1 MPFIKSASTILESG
15 GNVIASDLT
24 VDGTTVTVDETNNRL
39 GVNTNTPQGTI
50 GVDGDLYLQPTAI
63 STSHIV
69 GTGSIDMRA
78 DANIKIGTETADSVK
93 IGRVNTNA
101 VKVSIR
107 SGDDN
112 SLVVSNS
119 MVGIGT
125 DSPDHTLSVAG
136 DIDLSGGLS
145 FDGGTAVD
153 SIDTDISSV
162 AGTDTTLAS
171 AKAIK
176 TYVDS
181 VAGGSTDLTSDVTG
195 TLPIANGGTNATSA
209 ADARTS
215 LGLAIGS
222 NVQAHDADLDT
233 LSGCQSGGAAA
244 LAALTSTE
252 IAILDGAT
260 LSTTELN
267 YVDGVTSAIQ
277 TQIDSKGPVAGSS
290 SIVTVGALNAGS
302 ITSGFTSIDVGS
314 GAIST
319 TGAVGTGPIT
329 TALSSATGI
338 LIDQDYT
345 DTDAATIVGLDID
358 FDKSGNSTT
367 DNNMYG
373 IRVDMDNSSATNGS
387 NLMVGG
393 SFTPTCVHAADA
405 GSVTVKGVEIV
416 ATGGTPGTE
425 IARALDIVATGAD
438 FNQGIYSKVADGGPD
453 LKMVSS
459 ADVGDYATIAV
470 GANGATTFTTVD
482 DDGANADLSFSVD
495 GSFDVTAATSVSFA
509 ADVTISGTTP
519 QLTIGDGGAEDT
531 LLTWDG
537 NTVDFR
543 AGIDDGTDT
552 LEIGK
557 GTAHGTDAV
566 IKIDSGANL
575 VTMLNSSPDDTKYSG
590 TVVVFQAGEDLE
602 IGEVVYLKPADGK
615 VYKAVASAEATS
627 RAIAMCTVDVSA
639 NGYAAFLIEGFLR
652 ADTNFP
658 TYTTA
663 GVLYTPEA
671 ETSGKNVPEQ
681 TAPDSAGDFVQVIG
695 WARDANTCYVK
706 FDTTVVGL

>member
-1 MPFIKSASTILESG
+1 M
-15 GNVIASDLT
+15 
-24 VDGTTVTVDETNNRL
+24 
-39 GVNTNTPQGTI
+39 
-50 GVDGDLYLQPTAI
+50 QPTAI

-93 IGRVNTNA
+93 IGRVNTGA

-136 DIDLSGGLS
+136 DIDLTGALS
-145 FDGGTAVD
+145 FDGSAVAITE
-153 SIDTDISSV
+153 IDTDLSSV

-319 TGAVGTGPIT
+319 TGGVATGPIT

-338 LIDQDYT
+338 LINQDYT

-358 FDKSGNSTT
+358 FDKTGASTT
-367 DNNMYG
+367 NNNMYG
-373 IRVDMDNSSATNGS
+373 VRVDMDNSSATNGT
-387 NLMVGG
+387 NLPQ
-393 SFTPTCVHAADA
+393 SP
-405 GSVTVKGVEIV
+405 I
-416 ATGGTPGTE
+416 
-425 IARALDIVATGAD
+425 L
-438 FNQGIYSKVADGGPD
+438 
-453 LKMVSS
+453 L
-459 ADVGDYATIAV
+459 
-470 GANGATTFTTVD
+470 
-482 DDGANADLSFSVD
+482 FS
-495 GSFDVTAATSVSFA
+495 
-509 ADVTISGTTP
+509 
-519 QLTIGDGGAEDT
+519 
-531 LLTWDG
+531 
-537 NTVDFR
+537 R
-543 AGIDDGTDT
+543 
-552 LEIGK
+552 
-557 GTAHGTDAV
+557 
-566 IKIDSGANL
+566 
-575 VTMLNSSPDDTKYSG
+575 
-590 TVVVFQAGEDLE
+590 
-602 IGEVVYLKPADGK
+602 
-615 VYKAVASAEATS
+615 
-627 RAIAMCTVDVSA
+627 
-639 NGYAAFLIEGFLR
+639 
-652 ADTNFP
+652 
-658 TYTTA
+658 
-663 GVLYTPEA
+663 
-671 ETSGKNVPEQ
+671 
-681 TAPDSAGDFVQVIG
+681 
-695 WARDANTCYVK
+695 
-706 FDTTVVGL
+706 GLF